1 MTQPKTSRE
10 RLHWIY
16 ASQGNHD
23 LEERYDAWAGNYDED
38 VAGYGYKIPGIV
50 AGFVGRYLKPADG
63 QLLDAG
69 AGTGVMGEVLAL
81 LGYNELVAIDLST
94 GMLEVARKKGVY
106 RDTRQMVMGEHLDF
120 PDNAFAGTTAV
131 GVLSVAHAPP
141 ESFAELIRCTK
152 PGGCI
157 IFSVRA
163 DTQGFKE
170 VQDGLECNNKWSLL
184 ETAGPFVSLPLG
196 EPDIKHQ
203 VFAYRVV

>member
-1 MTQPKTSRE
+1 MTQPETAKE

-16 ASQGNHD
+16 ASQGNRD
-23 LEERYDAWAGNYDED
+23 LEERYDAWAGEYDED

-50 AGFVGRYLKPADG
+50 AGFVGRYLKPTDG

-81 LGYNELVAIDLST
+81 LGYKELVAMDLST
-94 GMLEVARKKGVY
+94 DMLEVARKKGIY
-106 RDTRQMVMGEHLDF
+106 RDVRRMVMGEQLDF
-120 PDNAFAGTTAV
+120 PDNAFAGATAV
-131 GVLSVAHAPP
+131 GVLCVAHAPP
-141 ESFAELIRCTK
+141 ESFAELIRCTRS
-152 PGGCI
+152 GGCI
-157 IFSVRA
+157 IFSIRA
-163 DTQGFKE
+163 DAQGFRE
-170 VQDGLECNNKWSLL
+170 VQDGLERDNKWGLL